1 MQSIKTVSEALIIFV
16 KNPVL
21 GNVKTR
27 LAATVGKQHRAL
39 LIYQQL
45 LEAYLHLLTLP
56 IILPKTCFL

>member
-1 MQSIKTVSEALIIFV
+1 MQSTKTVPEALIIFV

-27 LAATVGKQHRAL
+27 LAATVGKHRAL

-45 LEAYLHLLTLP
+45 LEHTHLITYQLSCQ
-56 IILPKTCFL
+56 KACFL